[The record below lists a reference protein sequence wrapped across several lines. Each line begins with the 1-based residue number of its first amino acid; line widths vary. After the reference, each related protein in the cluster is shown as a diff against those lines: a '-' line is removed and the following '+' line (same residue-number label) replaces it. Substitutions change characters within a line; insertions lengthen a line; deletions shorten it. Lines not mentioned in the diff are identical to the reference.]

1 MMPNRDEVESRMP
14 GGDQIALAGSALL
27 TNAVGLHARPSVK
40 LTQVAKRF
48 EARIEFALDPAGPWA
63 DAKSPVKV
71 MRTKAAKGST
81 LHFRVKGSDAPEAL
95 AAMLSLVERR
105 FDEEGATHVPAAGS
119 ERRYK
124 GRPAAPGV
132 ALGLLFVVGEVVAER
147 VATGNPESEVVALR
161 SAIADALSDLHRMVE
176 RAQGEAADILG
187 FQVALLEDA
196 VFAERAFGAIADGR
210 AAHEAWLATV
220 SAEAEAYESS
230 EDEYFRARV
239 ADVRDIRD
247 RVQAHLTGSAADVE
261 VPPGAVVAA
270 VDLPPSRF
278 LAIDWSRGGAVVL
291 TGGSPTSHVAMLAR
305 ARGVPA
311 VVGLGVPL
319 SELSGEALVYAT
331 RGVVVVQPGP
341 AERAAFERESRVVA
355 AERAVA
361 AELATVQATTKD
373 GTRIRV
379 LINIACAGELEGVDP
394 AICDGIGLV
403 RTELWFH
410 DHAGLPGEE
419 AQYAGYRRIV
429 EWARGRPVTIRTL
442 DAGGDKPIAGLTL
455 DKESNPFLGVRGLRL
470 SFAAPEIFRTQL
482 RALLRAAVHG
492 EVKLMLPMV
501 TLPRELEQA
510 RAMLAREL
518 AGLQAAGVPARRPS
532 LGIMVEVPAAAI
544 AADLFEAD
552 FFSIGSNDLTQ
563 YVAAAG
569 RDVNAVAELADPTQ
583 PAVLR
588 LVRHVVEVA
597 AARGIEAS
605 LCGDAAGDPAAIPAL
620 LGAGL
625 RTLSVAPALVGRTKL
640 AIASADLR
648 DVQGVKSWLA

>member
-1 MMPNRDEVESRMP
+1 MISSGEP
-14 GGDQIALAGSALL
+14 ITLAGSALL

-48 EARIEFALDPAGPWA
+48 DARIEFALDPGGPWG

-71 MRTKAAKGST
+71 MRAKAAKGST
-81 LHFRVKGSDAPEAL
+81 LHFRVSGADAREAL
-95 AAMLSLVERR
+95 SAMLSLVERH
-105 FDEEGATHVPAAGS
+105 FDEKAADHAPAEGS

-132 ALGLLFVVGEVVAER
+132 ALGPVFVVGDRVAER
-147 VATGNPESEVVALR
+147 VSTGSPEGEVEALR
-161 SAIADALSDLHRMVE
+161 RAIADALVDLRRM
-176 RAQGEAADILG
+176 ASGAKGEAVDILG
-187 FQVALLEDA
+187 FQVAFLEDA
-196 VFAERAFGAIADGR
+196 VLSERAFGAIAEGLP
-210 AAHEAWLATV
+210 AHEAWLGTLA
-220 SAEAEAYESS
+220 AEAAAYESS

-239 ADVRDIRD
+239 ADVRDICD
-247 RVQAHLTGSAADVE
+247 RVHAHLTGAAADVE
-261 VPPGAVVAA
+261 VPPGAVVVA

-278 LAIDWSRGGAVVL
+278 LAIDWSRGGALAL

-319 SELSGEALVYAT
+319 SELSAAASQDALVYAT
-331 RGVVVVQPGP
+331 RGVVVVDPSP
-341 AERAAFERESRVVA
+341 AERRAFEEEARALA

-379 LINIACAGELEGVDP
+379 LINIASAAELEGLDP
-394 AICDGIGLV
+394 AICDGVGLV

-410 DHAGLPGEE
+410 DADGLADEE
-419 AQYAGYRRIV
+419 VQYADYRRIV

-442 DAGGDKPIAGLTL
+442 DAGGDKPIPGLTL
-455 DKESNPFLGVRGLRL
+455 EKESNPFLGVRGLRL

-492 EVKLMLPMV
+492 DVKLMLPMV

-518 AGLQAAGVPARRPS
+518 AALQAAGVPARRPR

-569 RDVNAVAELADPTQ
+569 RDVGAVAELADPIQ

-597 AARGIEAS
+597 AARGVEAS
-605 LCGDAAGDPAAIPAL
+605 LCGDAGGDPAAIPAL

-625 RTLSVAPALVGRTKL
+625 RTLSVPPALVGRTKL
-640 AIASADLR
+640 AIANTDLR
-648 DVQGVKSWLA
+648 EVLGEKSWLA

>member
-1 MMPNRDEVESRMP
+1 M
-14 GGDQIALAGSALL
+14 LA
-27 TNAVGLHARPSVK
+27 
-40 LTQVAKRF
+40 
-48 EARIEFALDPAGPWA
+48 
-63 DAKSPVKV
+63 
-71 MRTKAAKGST
+71 
-81 LHFRVKGSDAPEAL
+81 
-95 AAMLSLVERR
+95 LVERR
-105 FDEEGATHVPAAGS
+105 FDEDGATHVPAAGS

-132 ALGLLFVVGEVVAER
+132 ALGLLFVVGELVAER
-147 VATGNPESEVVALR
+147 VATGNPEIEVIALR
-161 SAIADALSDLHRMVE
+161 RAIAAALSDLHSMIA

-187 FQVALLEDA
+187 FQVAFLEDA
-196 VFAERAFGAIADGR
+196 VFAERAFSAIAEGR

-220 SAEAEAYESS
+220 SAEADAYESS

-239 ADVRDIRD
+239 SDVRDIRD
-247 RVQAHLTGSAADVE
+247 RVHAHLTGSAADLE
-261 VPPGAVVAA
+261 VPPGAIVAA

-278 LAIDWSRGGAVVL
+278 LAIDWSRGGAIWL
-291 TGGSPTSHVAMLAR
+291 TGGSPTSHTAMLAR

-319 SELSGEALVYAT
+319 AELSGEALVYAT
-331 RGVVVVQPGP
+331 RGVVVVNPGA

-361 AELATVQATTKD
+361 AELATVRAATKD

-379 LINIACAGELEGVDP
+379 LINIASAGELEGLDP

-410 DHAGLPGEE
+410 DHSGLPGEE
-419 AQYAGYRRIV
+419 AQYQGYRRIV
-429 EWARGRPVTIRTL
+429 EWAKGRPVTIRTL

-492 EVKLMLPMV
+492 DVKLMLPMV

-518 AGLQAAGVPARRPS
+518 AVLQSAGVAARRPS

-569 RDVNAVAELADPTQ
+569 RDVGAVAELADPTQ

-597 AARGIEAS
+597 KARGIEAS
-605 LCGDAAGDPAAIPAL
+605 LCGDAGGDPAAIPAL
-620 LGAGL
+620 LSAGL

-640 AIASADLR
+640 AIATADLR
-648 DVQGVKSWLA
+648 DLRGNVLPTADSLAGG